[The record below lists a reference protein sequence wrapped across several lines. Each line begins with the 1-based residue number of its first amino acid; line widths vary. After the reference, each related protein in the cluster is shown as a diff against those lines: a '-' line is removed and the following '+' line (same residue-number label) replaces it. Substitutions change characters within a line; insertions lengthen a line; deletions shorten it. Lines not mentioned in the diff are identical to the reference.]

1 MDDLVYVA
9 MTGAKQTELAQ
20 SVNSHNLANASTTG
34 FRADLHAFS
43 ALPIQGFGEPTRVN
57 AVAENYGTDYRQG
70 ATMSTGRDLDVAVQG
85 EGFIAVQ
92 APDGS
97 EAYTRAGDLRINSVG
112 VMTNGAGHPVMG
124 NGGPVAVP
132 PHASITV
139 GADGTISIRPLGQGP
154 ETLATVDRIKLVR
167 PDTEQLE
174 KGADGLLRL
183 KDGAVAEADAAVR
196 LTSGALE
203 SSNVNVAETLVN
215 MIDLA
220 RRYELQVKV
229 MTTAAED
236 ADKAAQ
242 LLSMSG

>member
-57 AVAENYGTDYRQG
+57 AVAGNYGTDHRQG

-97 EAYTRAGDLRINSVG
+97 EAYTRAGDLRVNSVG

-139 GADGTISIRPLGQGP
+139 GADGTLSIRPLGQGP

-167 PDTEQLE
+167 PGTDQLE

-183 KDGAVAEADAAVR
+183 RDGAVAEADAGVR
-196 LTSGALE
+196 LTAGALE

-236 ADKAAQ
+236 ADEAAQ

>member
-1 MDDLVYVA
+1 
-9 MTGAKQTELAQ
+9 
-20 SVNSHNLANASTTG
+20 
-34 FRADLHAFS
+34 
-43 ALPIQGFGEPTRVN
+43 
-57 AVAENYGTDYRQG
+57 
-70 ATMSTGRDLDVAVQG
+70 
-85 EGFIAVQ
+85 VQ

-97 EAYTRAGDLRINSVG
+97 EAYTRAGDLRVNSVG

-183 KDGAVAEADAAVR
+183 KEGAVAEADAEVR